1 VSDGD
6 VVLRPTVGTPT
17 ARRRSPDERVRRR
30 AVIGRLYIEPAL
42 AVYGFFV
49 LQPLV
54 LTVSYSFYDWDGVGP
69 SEWVGLAN
77 YRKVIDDP
85 DLYGAILHSFQ
96 LLIFFCAMPVL
107 LGVVVA
113 SVLNRTDTG
122 RFGTV
127 ARAVI
132 FLPQIIPLVAA
143 GIIWGLLLS
152 LRGVVNQLLGW
163 VGLGGVTR
171 AWLGDFDYALPAVG
185 MIGVWVLLG
194 FCTVLL
200 QTGMAKIDTSL
211 YEAARLDG
219 ASWWQELRAVT
230 VHGIRREIGVCITV
244 TAIAALASFD
254 IVYVSTG
261 GGPGNATSVPGI
273 QIYREAFLQRRIGVA
288 SALAVCL
295 AVLVLAVVLP
305 IQRLSRP
312 HDS

>member
-30 AVIGRLYIEPAL
+30 AVIDWLYIVPAL

-230 VHGIRREIGVCITV
+230 VPGIRREIGVCITV